1 MFRPLGFIQRFVI
14 IFLVF
19 FITTTN
25 LTLAQTINHQV
36 LPFLKP
42 GTTYLWPTNASDY
55 MSATFG
61 ETRAAHFHAAID
73 VGTWGQ
79 QGFEVYASRDGIVSR
94 IGVSP
99 TGYGNVIYMQHEDG
113 SYSMYAH
120 LRDFIPKLRAL
131 VDSVRFLNYRADFE
145 QNLESYQIKYNKG
158 DIIGYSGDTG
168 IGPPHLHFELRTPFN
183 NPFNPLLAGVYVPDK
198 VPPRINGIS
207 IEPISLNATVN
218 GRKSIQ
224 TITTRGSGRNFEF
237 NTITTSGTIGLG
249 VDASD
254 RSDAM
259 RNVYAVYELKLTI
272 NDSLYFHS
280 KADSFDIKKARMMF
294 LDRVYPVLR
303 EQRKG
308 YQRLFIRDGNQN
320 AFYEDVGHNG
330 MITLAPGTY
339 QAKIEAAYY
348 YGNRS
353 TATGRIRVVES
364 KVPSPVTVDLQH
376 SEFQLPDISNGLP
389 SGYNNLIWTND
400 WLANSS
406 TTLPK
411 SFERNAAGSFS
422 NEVTKYEFTDDRSA
436 VDLRNESILFSK
448 LDNEDMII
456 HRVIPGQRTILKSP
470 DQRMTIEFRPNS
482 LYDTLSVVFAWKEKN
497 GVYFLET
504 GPTHEPLQTGYIMRF
519 MLPDSVLSSPGLGI
533 YQVNQSGN
541 DTSYNYT
548 GGIIRNGSIQTITT
562 NFGIY
567 TFRNDTIP
575 PEMTRPNIYRRS
587 DGKWFASVRISD
599 DMSGIDYTQA
609 EFYVN
614 EVRGIAEYDPF
625 GRRLI
630 YHFPGF
636 NPKARN
642 NELRILLVD
651 RAGNRTRET
660 FKVNR

>member
-339 QAKIEAAYY
+339 QAKIEAADY

-470 DQRMTIEFRPNS
+470 DQRMTIEFRQNS

>member
-183 NPFNPLLAGVYVPDK
+183 NPFNPLLAGVHVPDK

-330 MITLAPGTY
+330 MITLVPGTY
-339 QAKIEAAYY
+339 QAKIEAADY

-411 SFERNAAGSFS
+411 SFESNAAGSFS

-482 LYDTLSVVFAWKEKN
+482 LYDTLSVVFAWNEKN

-541 DTSYNYT
+541 DTSYNYA

-630 YHFPGF
+630 YHLPGF

-651 RAGNRTRET
+651 RAGNRTTET

>member
-183 NPFNPLLAGVYVPDK
+183 NPFNPLLAGVHVPDK

-339 QAKIEAAYY
+339 QAKIEAADY

-411 SFERNAAGSFS
+411 SFESNAAGSFS

-482 LYDTLSVVFAWKEKN
+482 LYDTLSVVFAWNEKN

-541 DTSYNYT
+541 DTSYNYA

-630 YHFPGF
+630 YHLPGF

-651 RAGNRTRET
+651 RAGNRTTET

>member
-339 QAKIEAAYY
+339 QAKIEAADY

-599 DMSGIDYTQA
+599 DMSGIDYTQV

>member
-1 MFRPLGFIQRFVI
+1 MFRPLDFIQRFVI
-14 IFLVF
+14 ISLVF

-99 TGYGNVIYMQHEDG
+99 TGYGNVIYMKHEDG

-120 LRDFIPKLRAL
+120 LRDFVPKLRAL
-131 VDSVRFLNYRADFE
+131 VDSVRFLNYRADFD
-145 QNLESYQIKYNKG
+145 QNLESYQIRFNKG
-158 DIIGYSGDTG
+158 DVIAYSGDTG

-183 NPFNPLLAGVYVPDK
+183 NPFNPLLAGVHVPDK
-198 VPPRINGIS
+198 APPRITGIS
-207 IEPISLNATVN
+207 VEPISLNATVN

-224 TITTRGSGRNFEF
+224 TITTRGSGRIFEF

-330 MITLAPGTY
+330 MITLPPGTY
-339 QAKIEAAYY
+339 QAKIEAADY

-504 GPTHEPLQTGYIMRF
+504 GPTHEPLQTGYSMRF

-541 DTSYNYT
+541 DTSYNYA

-630 YHFPGF
+630 YHLPGF

-651 RAGNRTRET
+651 RAGNRTTET

>member
-14 IFLVF
+14 ISLVF

-36 LPFLKP
+36 LHFLKP

-99 TGYGNVIYMQHEDG
+99 TGYGNVIYMKHEDG

-120 LRDFIPKLRAL
+120 LRDFVPKLRAL
-131 VDSVRFLNYRADFE
+131 VDSVRFLNYRADFD
-145 QNLESYQIKYNKG
+145 QNLESYQIRFNKG
-158 DIIGYSGDTG
+158 DVIAYSGDTG

-183 NPFNPLLAGVYVPDK
+183 NPFNPLLAGVHVPDK
-198 VPPRINGIS
+198 APPRITGIS
-207 IEPISLNATVN
+207 VEPISLNATVN

-224 TITTRGSGRNFEF
+224 TITTRGSGRIFEF

-330 MITLAPGTY
+330 MITLPPGTY
-339 QAKIEAAYY
+339 QAKIEAADY

-389 SGYNNLIWTND
+389 SRYNNLIWTND

-504 GPTHEPLQTGYIMRF
+504 GPTHEPLQTGYSMRF

-541 DTSYNYT
+541 DTSYNYA

-630 YHFPGF
+630 YHLPGF

-651 RAGNRTRET
+651 RSGNRTKET

>member
-1 MFRPLGFIQRFVI
+1 MFRPLDFIQRFVI
-14 IFLVF
+14 ISLVF

-99 TGYGNVIYMQHEDG
+99 TGYGNVIYMKHEDG

-120 LRDFIPKLRAL
+120 LRDFVPKLRAL
-131 VDSVRFLNYRADFE
+131 VDSVRFLNYRADFD
-145 QNLESYQIKYNKG
+145 QNLESYQIRFNKG
-158 DIIGYSGDTG
+158 DVIAYSGDTG

-183 NPFNPLLAGVYVPDK
+183 NPFNPLLAGVHVPDK
-198 VPPRINGIS
+198 APPRITGIS
-207 IEPISLNATVN
+207 VEPISLNATVN

-224 TITTRGSGRNFEF
+224 TITTRGSGRIFEF

-330 MITLAPGTY
+330 MITLPPGTY
-339 QAKIEAAYY
+339 QAKIEAADY

-504 GPTHEPLQTGYIMRF
+504 GPTHEPLQTGYSMRF

-541 DTSYNYT
+541 DTSYNYA

-630 YHFPGF
+630 YHLPGF

-651 RAGNRTRET
+651 RSGNRTKET

>member
-113 SYSMYAH
+113 SYYMYAH

-339 QAKIEAAYY
+339 QAKIEAADY
-348 YGNRS
+348 YGNLS

>member
-339 QAKIEAAYY
+339 QAKIEAADY

-587 DGKWFASVRISD
+587 DGKWFTSVRISD

>member
-183 NPFNPLLAGVYVPDK
+183 NPFNPLLAGVHVPDK

-294 LDRVYPVLR
+294 LDTVYPVLR

-339 QAKIEAAYY
+339 QAKIEAADY

-411 SFERNAAGSFS
+411 SFESNAAGSFS

-482 LYDTLSVVFAWKEKN
+482 LYDTLSVVFAWNEKN

-541 DTSYNYT
+541 DTSYNYA

-630 YHFPGF
+630 YHLPGF

-651 RAGNRTRET
+651 RAGNRTTET